1 MANGTW
7 KIARNRS
14 SAQLPLAVFAVL
26 AIVVVLIGNAQSSLF
41 DDARPKL
48 SDWTSPLLKAVNAP
62 VEGVSRWVGSI
73 GEIFSVYNENLKLK
87 EENARLRQWQSA
99 ALVLDDRVKR
109 YQLLLNAVPDPTLTT
124 VTARV
129 IGRSSKPFLETMI
142 LDAGK
147 KQSVKPGQAV
157 LDARGMIGRIFLA
170 GDRTSWVILLTDLN
184 SRIPVVIQPGNI
196 QAMIAGDNS
205 GAPTVETLAQ
215 WATLK
220 PGMQVLTSGDGGLI
234 PPGLPIG
241 SLAADGDRFRVALLA
256 DASTADDV
264 QIVDFK
270 TPPNQPPA
278 VTKKDLPATAAGL
291 EPLAPPSDAPSTQ
304 TLPPPVLQNPVLN
317 NPALKGANA
326 QNTAPPGTKPA
337 MQNPLAGQKP
347 VAGPQPNTAKTNAG
361 PKQPVNPKDKPADQ
375 TPGEVE

>member
-1 MANGTW
+1 MDT
-7 KIARNRS
+7 RCTS
-14 SAQLPLAVFAVL
+14 S
-26 AIVVVLIGNAQSSLF
+26 
-41 DDARPKL
+41 
-48 SDWTSPLLKAVNAP
+48 
-62 VEGVSRWVGSI
+62 
-73 GEIFSVYNENLKLK
+73 
-87 EENARLRQWQSA
+87 
-99 ALVLDDRVKR
+99 
-109 YQLLLNAVPDPTLTT
+109 
-124 VTARV
+124 
-129 IGRSSKPFLETMI
+129 
-142 LDAGK
+142 
-147 KQSVKPGQAV
+147 
-157 LDARGMIGRIFLA
+157 
-170 GDRTSWVILLTDLN
+170 
-184 SRIPVVIQPGNI
+184 
-196 QAMIAGDNS
+196 
-205 GAPTVETLAQ
+205 
-215 WATLK
+215 
-220 PGMQVLTSGDGGLI
+220 
-234 PPGLPIG
+234 PGLPIG